1 MMNNIC
7 INNNFIN
14 NGNMNMNYMNMNNFM
29 GMNSINNCLLY
40 NINNFHNMNFINNIQ
55 ITLKFTFTTG
65 NSFLVQCQLGEKLSE
80 VINRF
85 KKIKKIKDPMNI
97 VISEGHKIEV
107 DKTLIELGIKN
118 NQIILFICQQKVE
131 EEIKEIKKK
140 YQLDEEEKLQVKKWL
155 NEFEMSKLI
164 NIDNNGELDESEDI
178 SFYQFVKK
186 KEKMCFIIVKE
197 HPHKLVYCISLLDWN
212 CSLCKNNFQKEK
224 AKYYCGLCG
233 FNMCDK
239 CHSKGNYIKKK
250 SFPDNLKL
258 NPSDKNILNPV
269 LKTEYH
275 NHNLYYCRSSRSV
288 IGYSTWIC
296 DICKTKFKNDIWSFY
311 CTQCDYDLCSKC
323 AGFN

>member
-7 INNNFIN
+7 IKNNFIN
-14 NGNMNMNYMNMNNFM
+14 NGNMNMNYMNNFM

-40 NINNFHNMNFINNIQ
+40 NINNFRNMNFLINIQ

-85 KKIKKIKDPMNI
+85 KKINKIKDPMNI
-97 VISEGHKIEV
+97 VISEGHKIKV

-197 HPHKLVYCISLLDWN
+197 HLHKLVYCISLLDWN

-224 AKYYCGLCG
+224 AKYYCSLCG
-233 FNMCDK
+233 FNMCDN

>member
-1 MMNNIC
+1 MNNIC
-7 INNNFIN
+7 IKNNFIN
-14 NGNMNMNYMNMNNFM
+14 NGNMNINYMNNFM

-40 NINNFHNMNFINNIQ
+40 NINNFHNMNFMINIQ

-85 KKIKKIKDPMNI
+85 KKINKIKDPMNI

-186 KEKMCFIIVKE
+186 KEKMCYIIVKE
-197 HPHKLVYCISLLDWN
+197 HPHKLVYCISLLSWS

-258 NPSDKNILNPV
+258 NPSNKNIINPV

>member
-14 NGNMNMNYMNMNNFM
+14 NGNMNMNYMNNFM

-85 KKIKKIKDPMNI
+85 KKINKIKDPMNI

-164 NIDNNGELDESEDI
+164 NIDNNGELDESEDN

-233 FNMCDK
+233 FNMCDE

-311 CTQCDYDLCSKC
+311 CTQCDNDLCSKC

>member
-14 NGNMNMNYMNMNNFM
+14 NGNMNINYMNNFM

-40 NINNFHNMNFINNIQ
+40 NINNFQNMNFINNIQ

-85 KKIKKIKDPMNI
+85 KKINKIKDPMNI

>member
-7 INNNFIN
+7 IKNNFIN
-14 NGNMNMNYMNMNNFM
+14 NGNMNMNYMNNFM

-40 NINNFHNMNFINNIQ
+40 NINNFRNMNFLINIQ

-85 KKIKKIKDPMNI
+85 KQINKIKDPMNI
-97 VISEGHKIEV
+97 VISEGHKIKV

-164 NIDNNGELDESEDI
+164 NIDNNGELDE
-178 SFYQFVKK
+178 
-186 KEKMCFIIVKE
+186 
-197 HPHKLVYCISLLDWN
+197 
-212 CSLCKNNFQKEK
+212 
-224 AKYYCGLCG
+224 
-233 FNMCDK
+233 
-239 CHSKGNYIKKK
+239 
-250 SFPDNLKL
+250 
-258 NPSDKNILNPV
+258 
-269 LKTEYH
+269 
-275 NHNLYYCRSSRSV
+275 
-288 IGYSTWIC
+288 
-296 DICKTKFKNDIWSFY
+296 
-311 CTQCDYDLCSKC
+311 
-323 AGFN
+323 

>member
-7 INNNFIN
+7 IKNNFIN
-14 NGNMNMNYMNMNNFM
+14 NGNMNMNYMNNFM

-40 NINNFHNMNFINNIQ
+40 NINNFQNMNFINNIQ

-140 YQLDEEEKLQVKKWL
+140 YQLDEEEKKQVKKWL

-212 CSLCKNNFQKEK
+212 CSLCKNNIQKEK

-233 FNMCDK
+233 FNMCDE

>member
-7 INNNFIN
+7 IKNNFIN
-14 NGNMNMNYMNMNNFM
+14 NGNINMNYMNNFM

-40 NINNFHNMNFINNIQ
+40 NVNNFQNMNFMINIQ

-85 KKIKKIKDPMNI
+85 KQINKIKDPMNI

-224 AKYYCGLCG
+224 AKYYCSLCG

-323 AGFN
+323 AGFK